1 MAKVVAIASSSKL
14 VADIN
19 EQHRLFNSFA
29 EKAIDHA
36 IRCGLL
42 LLQAKDSVKHGEW
55 GNWLKA
61 NIKFS
66 ERQAQNYMRV
76 ASLPNEKR
84 NAVADL
90 SLRKAIDHLAKP
102 TAKPRVTVT
111 RNGMSKED
119 AEAWE
124 AIPDGSQVTTAVD
137 WGDEEEED
145 SECDGPAD
153 FARRGFLQACRL
165 VYAKD
170 HAQWLLEHPEEISEE
185 ITRAAVQAA
194 IQWDEIIARL
204 EHARRRATS

>member
-19 EQHRLFNSFA
+19 EQHKLFNSCT

-42 LLQAKDSVKHGEW
+42 LLQAKETVKHGEW

-76 ASLPNEKR
+76 ASRLPNEKR

-102 TAKPRVTVT
+102 ATKPRVTVT
-111 RNGMSKED
+111 RK
-119 AEAWE
+119 APK
-124 AIPDGSQVTTAVD
+124 IVD
-137 WGDEEEED
+137 WGEDDEEEDPDNDDEQTIW
-145 SECDGPAD
+145 
-153 FARRGFLQACRL
+153 RRGLVNRSHQAYNHALFEDWSMFEVDEEL
-165 VYAKD
+165 VK
-170 HAQWLLEHPEEISEE
+170 EV
-185 ITRAAVQAA
+185 TQAA
-194 IQWDEIIARL
+194 DAWNQLAAYIKELHTGLSANDRPQAGKGGE
-204 EHARRRATS
+204 